1 MTKTAQTGTWKS
13 VVELAKKAGA
23 KYPDL
28 VAAQWAL
35 ESDWGKSAPGNN
47 FFGLKGKGQS
57 LNTTEVINGV
67 ETPIRDAFLT
77 FPSIE
82 ASVQYLVDKW
92 YKDYKSY
99 KGMNNAPTIWEA
111 AKQLQAQG
119 YATDPQYATKL
130 TNLLRQ
136 HALEVAVAAPAQP
149 VIVTPAAPVLFKIRA
164 LQDTVLKKEPK
175 QASELEERMLHPV
188 KAGQVYEV
196 ISFKEQPADAHD
208 WVKLGHGA
216 GVWYIWGPHWQ
227 RVMPAAPVIQAAQI
241 NWSDFNARVSPNVT
255 VGEVLQWRAE
265 RAPRPKSS
273 SEARILKTAQQFEQ
287 IRQAWGSALAITSFY
302 RPEPYNTRVGGVRN
316 SKHVTGEAID
326 FYPRSGDLNTFYTW
340 LRQRW
345 SGGLGDGRNRGFVH
359 IDLHDGSGRF
369 VPGAGVRPIREWNY

>member
-1 MTKTAQTGTWKS
+1 MTKTTQTGTWKS
-13 VVELAKKAGA
+13 VAELAKKAGA

-35 ESDWGKSAPGNN
+35 ESDWGKNAPGNN
-47 FFGLKGKGQS
+47 FFGLKGKGQTFA
-57 LNTTEVINGV
+57 TTEVINGV

-77 FPSIE
+77 FPNIE

-111 AKQLQAQG
+111 ANQLQAQG
-119 YATDPQYATKL
+119 YATDPKYAIKL
-130 TNLLRQ
+130 ANLLRQ
-136 HALEVAVAAPAQP
+136 HGLELPTAVAQP
-149 VIVTPAAPVLFKIRA
+149 VIVTPQPVLFRIRA
-164 LQDTVLKKEPK
+164 LQDTLLKKEPK
-175 QASELEERMLHPV
+175 QSSELEERMLHRV

-196 ISFKEQPADAHD
+196 VGFKEQPADTHD

-227 RVMPAAPVIQAAQI
+227 RVLSSAPPVQAAQI

-255 VGEVLQWRAE
+255 VGEVLQWDKRRIPQAGS
-265 RAPRPKSS
+265 ANVT
-273 SEARILKTAQQFEQ
+273 RILRMAQEFEA
-287 IRQAWGSALAITSFY
+287 IRSAWGSPIAITSWY
-302 RPEPYNTRVGGVRN
+302 RPEPINRMVGGVPG

-326 FYPRSGDLNTFYTW
+326 IYPRSGGLDRFYQW
-340 LRQRW
+340 LRVRW
-345 SGGLGDGRNRGFVH
+345 TGGFGDGRDRGFIH
-359 IDLHDGSGRF
+359 IDNHTGAGRF
-369 VPGAGVRPIREWNY
+369 VPGAGVRPVREWNY